1 MMKILRKVRGE
12 LITQEVDVKSTSAF
26 AKAITTP
33 NLVQAT
39 FATVTTAAEYS
50 KLLDS
55 FKRLVRPFAVCV
67 VTTNL
72 EIK

>member
-1 MMKILRKVRGE
+1 MKILRKVRGE
-12 LITQEVDVKSTSAF
+12 LITQEVDLKNTTSF

-33 NLVQAT
+33 NLVQSAISSV
-39 FATVTTAAEYS
+39 ATAADYS

-55 FKRLVRPFAVCV
+55 FKKLTRPFAICV

>member
-1 MMKILRKVRGE
+1 MKIIRKVRGSLVTE
-12 LITQEVDVKSTSAF
+12 EVDLRNTTLF

-33 NLVQAT
+33 SLVQST
-39 FATVTTAAEYS
+39 ISTVTTSAEYS

-55 FKRLVRPFAVCV
+55 FKKLTRPFAICV

>member
-1 MMKILRKVRGE
+1 MKIIRKVRGE
-12 LITQEVDVKSTSAF
+12 LITQEVDLRNTTLF

-72 EIK
+72 EVK

>member
-1 MMKILRKVRGE
+1 M
-12 LITQEVDVKSTSAF
+12 ITQEVDLKNTTSF

-33 NLVQAT
+33 DLVQST
-39 FATVTTAAEYS
+39 ISSVTTAADYS

-55 FKRLVRPFAVCV
+55 FKKLVRPFAICV
-67 VTTNL
+67 ITTNL